1 MYNYNNSKNFRLV
14 KEITCQESK
23 DLKWQVMAVQAL
35 HSTTKA
41 YAVGLFDDTKLV
53 AWHAK
58 RITVQRKDMGLTL
71 HIILVHYL
79 RGEIM

>member
-14 KEITCQESK
+14 KEITSEESK
-23 DLKWQVMAVQAL
+23 DLKKQVMAVQAL
-35 HSTTKA
+35 HATTKA

-58 RITVQRKDMGLTL
+58 RITIQRKDIQLG
-71 HIILVHYL
+71 HYL